1 MTSFCPALPVVG
13 LLLQLFELLHPGVD
27 RGRLGV
33 LRRELEDLLEEVA
46 GQVLAV
52 LVVEAERLHVQAV
65 GVGVEALEGG
75 GGGGRA
81 RTNMRQHKQH
91 LMYLLQ

>member
-75 GGGGRA
+75 GGGWA